1 MTVFP
6 DMAIKF
12 LPTRLAA
19 SEIVTVEE
27 KDVGGLGGGGSVDAR
42 LEVDIAV
49 VNGLI

>member
-6 DMAIKF
+6 DIAIRF
-12 LPTRLAA
+12 VPTRLAA

-42 LEVDIAV
+42 LDVDIAV
-49 VNGLI
+49 NNGVI